1 MVIRT
6 VRAFSRPKIRR
17 RFWKSLQVRVLRKI
31 LTMLGRNQGSSWN
44 DFHGT
49 AQSSFL
55 VIMHLASTMCHVCGL
70 ASVHSNCHFIRDKPR
85 PCKNPI
91 LWGFGLCLQEH
102 SAVVQKFI
110 YNLSFFYERRE
121 NVMGKYSRAGLSE
134 LQRCGLA
141 ILPVTQV
148 IIVQKV
154 WLSLFVCSQLEAFCL
169 STEAT
174 FS

>member
-1 MVIRT
+1 MGASYWHEEILISLHRARARPGRSSGRSGPLQSRKGELEVAEVQGRATMVIRT

-102 SAVVQKFI
+102 SAVV
-110 YNLSFFYERRE
+110 
-121 NVMGKYSRAGLSE
+121 
-134 LQRCGLA
+134 
-141 ILPVTQV
+141 
-148 IIVQKV
+148 
-154 WLSLFVCSQLEAFCL
+154 
-169 STEAT
+169 
-174 FS
+174 